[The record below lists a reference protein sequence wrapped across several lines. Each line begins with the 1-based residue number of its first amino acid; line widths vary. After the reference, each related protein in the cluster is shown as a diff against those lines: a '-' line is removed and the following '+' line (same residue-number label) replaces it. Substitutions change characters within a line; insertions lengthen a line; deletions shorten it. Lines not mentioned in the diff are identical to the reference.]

1 MLKRDSLTAQMQQLS
16 HTLAKVK
23 RLIVEEQHDEA
34 LSTLEAVLGEYF
46 GTSITD
52 LLETPANVFRQQLD
66 KTGLMPEELSLLAD
80 FLDTAA
86 GTRGQDGE
94 RDRSWEKVLLIYDVL
109 EQEHKVVSF
118 AHIARRAAITGAGGG
133 HIKF

>member
-1 MLKRDSLTAQMQQLS
+1 MLKRDSLTAMMQQLS

-23 RLIVEEQHDEA
+23 RLIVEEEHAEA
-34 LSTLEAVLGEYF
+34 LSTLESILGEYF

-52 LLETPANVFRQQLD
+52 LLETPANVFRQHLD
-66 KTGLMPEELSLLAD
+66 RADFLPEELSLLAD

-86 GTRGQDGE
+86 EMCDQRAD
-94 RDRSWEKVLLIYDVL
+94 RDKLWEKVLLIYDLL

-118 AHIARRAAITGAGGG
+118 AHIARRAAIVAAGDS
-133 HIKF
+133 

>member
-1 MLKRDSLTAQMQQLS
+1 MLKRDSLTAMMQQLS

-23 RLIVEEQHDEA
+23 RLIVEDQHAEA
-34 LSTLEAVLGEYF
+34 VATLESVLGEYF

-52 LLETPANVFRQQLD
+52 LLETPANIFRQQLD
-66 KTGLMPEELSLLAD
+66 KADFLPEELSLLAD

-86 GTRGQDGE
+86 EMRGEDAE
-94 RDRSWEKVLLIYDVL
+94 RDRIWEKVLLIYDVL

-118 AHIARRAAITGAGGG
+118 AHIARRAAINAAVGS
-133 HIKF
+133 

>member
-23 RLIVEEQHDEA
+23 RLIVEEQQFEA
-34 LSTLEAVLGEYF
+34 LSSLEAVLREAF

-52 LLETPANVFRQQLD
+52 LLETPANVFRD
-66 KTGLMPEELSLLAD
+66 KLEKSDFLPEELSLLAD
-80 FLDTAA
+80 FLDTTAE
-86 GTRGQDGE
+86 TREQPSD
-94 RDRSWEKVLLIYDVL
+94 RDRIWEKVLLIYDTL

-118 AHIARRAAITGAGGG
+118 AHIARRASINAARGG
-133 HIKF
+133 